1 MICVCCCHIILSKL
15 TGILI
20 HTLDCYT
27 LRLNNSQKLL
37 KGKIVQ
43 LIVCPRYSLIKG
55 CLRNTYAWCKIHICS
70 GRVNIGNGDDMWI
83 REGIL

>member
-1 MICVCCCHIILSKL
+1 MLSVCFLPLLVSLVIIVLYIWHQVMICVCCCHIILSKL
-15 TGILI
+15 TGNLI

-55 CLRNTYAWCKIHICS
+55 A
-70 GRVNIGNGDDMWI
+70 
-83 REGIL
+83 